1 MEIKAKVKYIRMSP
15 RKVRSVTDII
25 RGMETNN
32 ALDIL
37 KFTNRRAVR
46 PVEKLINSAVANADH
61 NLGLNKDNL
70 YIKEIRV
77 NEGPTLHRWMPRAY
91 GRATPIRKR
100 TSHINLV
107 LAEVKEGGVKVQKK
121 KKIETPVKLKERP
134 KQAEKEEKIGKDKKE
149 SSIKK
154 ITKKEEKGKEIIDL
168 RREGRGGHERI
179 EGSTHK
185 GKGFISKIFRRKSG

>member
-1 MEIKAKVKYIRMSP
+1 MEIKAKTKYIRMSP
-15 RKVRSVTDII
+15 RKVRLVTDII

-32 ALDIL
+32 ALDVL
-37 KFTNRRAVR
+37 KITNKRAVK
-46 PVEKLINSAVANADH
+46 PVEKLIKAGIANADH
-61 NLGLNKDNL
+61 NFGLNKDNL

-100 TSHINLV
+100 TSHINLI
-107 LAEVKEGGVKVQKK
+107 LAEVKEGKETVQKK
-121 KKIETPVKLKERP
+121 KKIEAPIKLEERP
-134 KQAEKEEKIGKDKKE
+134 RQAEKEEKIGKEKKE
-149 SSIKK
+149 SSIEK
-154 ITKKEEKGKEIIDL
+154 ITKKEEKDKEIIDI